1 MNTDM
6 VIYLKITDTEFYF
19 SCTEQTLNYLED
31 KYIDHELMGKLHTR
45 IDGDKCFWLK
55 GSIKSKLK
63 ILSELSNDPKL
74 STIL

>member
-6 VIYLKITDTEFYF
+6 VIYLKIIGDEFYF
-19 SCTEQTLNYLED
+19 SCSEKTLNYLEE
-31 KYIDHELMGKLHTR
+31 KYIDRELMTKLHTR

-55 GSIKSKLK
+55 GSMKFRLKL
-63 ILSELSNDPKL
+63 LSELSNDPVL